1 MNPTDGQG
9 EEPMK
14 MGSIDRPLELA
25 LLAIARSPRLL
36 VCCDY
41 DGTLA
46 PIVADPTHAYPLAE
60 AIAALRTLA
69 ALPATRVAVVSGRAL
84 RDLAALSRLPAEVHL
99 VGSHGTEFDLDFVH
113 TLEPEQQ
120 ALRVRLLAWLHANVD
135 QVPGASLEIKPASI
149 AVHVRN
155 CTGEDEARLLSELEN
170 GPATWHGV
178 DVKRGK
184 KILEFSVVSGDKGHA
199 MDLLRHEFAASATLF
214 IGDDLTDEPGFARLG
229 GSDVGVKVGE
239 GESLATFRLPDPNA
253 VVLALARL
261 QEERRRWF
269 TGGHAEPIEEHAL
282 LADGAA
288 LALVSPSASI
298 CWMCHPGPDGP
309 AVFAALLGDE
319 SSGHFTVRPQHGGQP
334 LAQTYVPGTMTV
346 RTRFAGLNVVDFLDT
361 ELGPL
366 ADGTSITRLI
376 RTLSGT
382 SVAEVVFSPRPEFG
396 MVSVSLEVAPQGVIV
411 HGGSDPIVLRSPG
424 VHWEIRGDAGRQEAA
439 ALIDLR
445 DGDITLELRLGTTDL
460 NESPVGESE
469 ARVMNET
476 YWTDWLNRLEMPEYG
491 RAAVERS
498 ALTLRALCHRPT
510 GGILAAATM
519 GLPEW
524 VGGIRNWDYRYVWIR
539 DAALTAHTLLD
550 LGSTDETD
558 AYLSWLHRV
567 LSAATNVAHLHPLYM
582 LSGSILPPEAVLD
595 LFPGYAG
602 SRPVRIGNAAQ
613 GQAQLDVLGPVCDLV
628 AARVRLRG
636 STTEEEMWLVRA
648 CVEVV
653 AQRWSEPDHGIWEI
667 RDVPR
672 HHVHSKMMGWIAV
685 DRGIE
690 IFLAHGTVPDEWL
703 ELRSAIEADVHANGW
718 DPEIG
723 GFVSAYDRREVDA
736 AVLQPLVA
744 GFPASLEQVRGT
756 IRAVEAKLRRGSTV
770 YRYRY
775 DDGLPG
781 DEGAMHICA
790 AWLIEAYTRVGQV
803 DDAEELFSAM
813 LGAMGRTGLLS
824 EQVDPRDFR
833 GLGNHPQAYSHSG
846 VVRAAIALNRVKS
859 SGGKF
864 VAVGSGFALEGI
876 GPAPAKAMRPLARRF
891 GRFFGRLLSIRHR

>member
-1 MNPTDGQG
+1 VKPVDENG
-9 EEPMK
+9 EGVEREE
-14 MGSIDRPLELA
+14 GVDREGGIDRSLELA

-46 PIVADPTHAYPLAE
+46 PIVADPTSAYPLPE
-60 AIAALRTLA
+60 AVAALRTLS
-69 ALPATRVAVVSGRAL
+69 ALPATQVAVISGRAL

-99 VGSHGTEFDLDFVH
+99 VGSHGTEFDLGFVH
-113 TLEPEQQ
+113 TLQPEQH
-120 ALRVRLLAWLHANVD
+120 ALRARLLAWLDRNVG

-155 CTGEDEARLLSELEN
+155 CSEEDRAQLMAKLEH
-170 GPATWHGV
+170 GPARWPGV
-178 DVKRGK
+178 EVKRGK
-184 KILEFSVVSGDKGHA
+184 KLLELSVVSGDKGSA
-199 MDLLRHEFAASATLF
+199 ITRLQHEFAASATLF
-214 IGDDLTDEPGFARLG
+214 IGDDATDESGFARLSG
-229 GSDVGVKVGE
+229 TDVGIKVGE
-239 GESLATFRLPDPNA
+239 GESVAAFRLSDPNA
-253 VVLALARL
+253 VVLVLARL
-261 QEERRRWF
+261 QEERRSWF

-309 AVFAALLGDE
+309 ALFAALLGDE

-334 LAQTYVPGTMTV
+334 LAQAYVPGTMTV
-346 RTRFAGLNVVDFLDT
+346 RTRFAGLAIVDFLDT

-366 ADGTSITRLI
+366 SDGTNITRLI
-376 RTLSGT
+376 RTLSG
-382 SVAEVVFSPRPEFG
+382 SSIAEVVFSPRPEFG
-396 MVSVSLEVAPQGVIV
+396 MVSVSLELVPQGVIV

-424 VHWEIRGDAGRQEAA
+424 VVWEIRGEVGRQYAVA
-439 ALIDLR
+439 TVDPR
-445 DGDITLELRLGTTDL
+445 DGDVTLELRLGTGDL
-460 NESPVGESE
+460 QEGQVGDSE
-469 ARVMNET
+469 ARVTSEM
-476 YWTDWLNRLEMPEYG
+476 YWTDWLNGLRMPTYE

-539 DAALTAHTLLD
+539 DAALTAHTLLE
-550 LGSTDETD
+550 LGSMSEVD
-558 AYLSWLHRV
+558 AYLAWLHRV
-567 LSAATNVAHLHPLYM
+567 LSAASNVAHLHPLYM
-582 LSGSILPPEAVLD
+582 LSGAILPPEAVLD

-628 AARVRLRG
+628 AARSRIRG
-636 STTEEEMWLVRA
+636 SALDYEMWLVKA

-653 AQRWSEPDHGIWEI
+653 AERWREPDHGIWEI

-690 IFLAHGTVPDEWL
+690 IFQAYGAAPAEWL
-703 ELRSAIEADVHANGW
+703 ELRSAIEADVQANGW
-718 DPEIG
+718 DPAIG
-723 GFVSAYDRREVDA
+723 GFISAYDRREVDA

-744 GFPASLEQVRGT
+744 GFPASTEQVKGT
-756 IRAVEAKLRRGSTV
+756 IAAVEATLRRGSTV

-790 AWLIEAYTRVGQV
+790 AWLIEAYVLAGQIE
-803 DDAEELFSAM
+803 DAEELFSAM

-846 VVRAAIALNRVKS
+846 VVRAAMALDRVKS
-859 SGGKF
+859 
-864 VAVGSGFALEGI
+864 VGL
-876 GPAPAKAMRPLARRF
+876 KK
-891 GRFFGRLLSIRHR
+891 

>member
-1 MNPTDGQG
+1 MNPTN
-9 EEPMK
+9 EELVK
-14 MGSIDRPLELA
+14 SDLIDRSLELA
-25 LLAIARSPRLL
+25 LLAIARTPRLL
-36 VCCDY
+36 ICCDY

-46 PIVADPTHAYPLAE
+46 PIVSDPGHAYPLAE
-60 AIAALRTLA
+60 AVAALRTLA
-69 ALPATRVAVVSGRAL
+69 ALPATQVAVISGRAL

-113 TLEPEQQ
+113 TLKPEQH
-120 ALRVRLLAWLHANVD
+120 ALRARLLTWLHAHVD
-135 QVPGASLEIKPASI
+135 QVSGASLEIKPASI

-155 CTGEDEARLLSELEN
+155 CAEQDETLLISELET
-170 GPATWHGV
+170 GPATWPGV
-178 DVKRGK
+178 EVKRGK

-199 MDLLRHEFAASATLF
+199 MDLLRHQFAASATLF
-214 IGDDLTDEPGFARLG
+214 LGDDITDESGFARLG
-229 GSDVGVKVGE
+229 GIDVGVKVGE
-239 GESLATFRLPDPNA
+239 GESLAVYRLPDPNA

-261 QEERRRWF
+261 QEERQRWF

-298 CWMCHPGPDGP
+298 CWLCHPGPDGP

-319 SSGHFTVRPQHGGQP
+319 SSGHFTVKPQHGGQP

-346 RTRFAGLNVVDFLDT
+346 RTRFSGLDVVDFLDT

-366 ADGTSITRLI
+366 ADGSPVTRLI
-376 RTLSGT
+376 RILSGT
-382 SVAEVVFSPRPEFG
+382 SVAEVVFAPRPEFG
-396 MVSVSLEVAPQGVIV
+396 MVSVSLELVPQGVVV

-424 VHWEIRGDAGRQEAA
+424 VRWDIRGDAGQQEAV
-439 ALIDLR
+439 ALVDPR
-445 DGDITLELRLGTTDL
+445 DGDVTLELRLGTTNLD
-460 NESPVGESE
+460 ESQVVGSE
-469 ARVMNET
+469 ARLINEM
-476 YWTDWLNRLEMPEYG
+476 YWTDWLSGLEMPEYG
-491 RAAVERS
+491 RSAVERS

-524 VGGIRNWDYRYVWIR
+524 VGGTRNWDYRYVWIR

-550 LGSTDETD
+550 LGSTAETD
-558 AYLSWLHRV
+558 AYLAWLHRV
-567 LSAATNVAHLHPLYM
+567 LTASVNIAHLHPLYM
-582 LSGSILPPEAVLD
+582 LSGGTLPPEAVLD
-595 LFPGYAG
+595 VFPGYAG

-613 GQAQLDVLGPVCDLV
+613 GQAQLDVLGPVCDLL
-628 AARVRLRG
+628 AARARIRG
-636 STTEEEMWLVRA
+636 SALENEMWLVKA

-653 AQRWSEPDHGIWEI
+653 AQRWREPDHGIWEI

-690 IFLAHGTVPDEWL
+690 ILRAHGEMPDEWL
-703 ELRSAIEADVHANGW
+703 ELRSAIEADVQANGW
-718 DPEIG
+718 DSEIG

-744 GFPASLEQVRGT
+744 GFPASREQVNGT

-790 AWLIEAYTRVGQV
+790 AWLIEAYTQVGRI

-846 VVRAAIALNRVKS
+846 VIRAAMKLGRAKAGNSRS
-859 SGGKF
+859 
-864 VAVGSGFALEGI
+864 AAAGSGSIFEE
-876 GPAPAKAMRPLARRF
+876 PPPLPPKMGRRS
-891 GRFFGRLLSIRHR
+891 GRRLGQLFGRLLSMRHH